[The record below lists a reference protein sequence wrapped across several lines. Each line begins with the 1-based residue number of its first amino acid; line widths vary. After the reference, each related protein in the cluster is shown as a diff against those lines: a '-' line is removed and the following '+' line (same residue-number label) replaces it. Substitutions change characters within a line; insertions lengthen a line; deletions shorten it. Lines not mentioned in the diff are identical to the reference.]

1 MWAALQWLRGF
12 KARNTAMTAHPN
24 DDSLQVTC
32 RNKVTRRPQRG
43 RYDKAT
49 IHDILDAAMVG
60 HIPT

>member
-1 MWAALQWLRGF
+1 
-12 KARNTAMTAHPN
+12 MTAHPN